1 MFQRLFHSVQF
12 SHSVMSGSLPA
23 HGLQHARLPCPSPTP
38 GAYSNSCPPSW
49 WCRLTISFSVKRSG
63 TWQIF
68 KKYMLGSNSLLW
80 KDWCWS
86 WNPNILATC
95 YEELTH
101 QKRPWC
107 WEKLKVGGK
116 GDDRGW
122 DGWVASPT
130 QWTWA
135 WVSSGHWWW
144 TGKPGMLQSMGS
156 QRVGL
161 DWVTEL
167 NSLLVLIFTMYLC
180 R

>member
-1 MFQRLFHSVQF
+1 MHLGPADP
-12 SHSVMSGSLPA
+12 SGKGDGIPDWPIDISAKSLP
-23 HGLQHARLPCPSPTP
+23 
-38 GAYSNSCPPSW
+38 
-49 WCRLTISFSVKRSG
+49 FSVKRSG

-80 KDWCWS
+80 KDWCWSWS

-144 TGKPGMLQSMGS
+144 TGKPGMLQSMRS
-156 QRVGL
+156 QRVRH
-161 DWVTEL
+161 DWATEL
-167 NSLLVLIFTMYLC
+167 NWTDLLQRTVSHSSKAMF
-180 R
+180 